1 MPSNN
6 VEPLPIPNES
16 SDVFYANR
24 YAIGRSARPGN
35 RKIVTG
41 STHELQ
47 PDGKILIRESAR
59 NGHRRKTAD
68 ITDAAERIRE
78 DQSGLEVQA
87 QGCRWNRLRCSR
99 DHVERL

>member
-1 MPSNN
+1 MP
-6 VEPLPIPNES
+6 
-16 SDVFYANR
+16 
-24 YAIGRSARPGN
+24 IGMRLEGPPGLDN

-99 DHVERL
+99 DHVERLEQGIHLFLSDFSDLEGL